1 MMVVVGDGKFWWMG
15 RLMRLYVVGNVGKCW
30 MGNVGWIDGLSGVGG
45 GLGERLCFARI
56 LLMMGWSCVDLNPA
70 L

>member
-15 RLMRLYVVGNVGKCW
+15 RLMRLCVVGD
-30 MGNVGWIDGLSGVGG
+30 VGWVDGLSGVGG
-45 GLGERLCFARI
+45 GLGERLCLARS
-56 LLMMGWSCVDLNPA
+56 LLTMGWSCADLKPA